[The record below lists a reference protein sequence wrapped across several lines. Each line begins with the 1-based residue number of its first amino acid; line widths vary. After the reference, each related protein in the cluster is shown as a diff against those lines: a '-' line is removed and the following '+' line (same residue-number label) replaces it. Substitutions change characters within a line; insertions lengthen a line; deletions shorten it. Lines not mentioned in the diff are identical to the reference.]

1 MRSPSVNM
9 PSFLAFVRI
18 SMEERGTSGR
28 EGWKMAKWGRR
39 GWRLGPPRG
48 WGTFRKVKTVTW
60 GSPRTKSS
68 PAKST
73 GVKWGSGASKS
84 VGMKWGRGI
93 SKSAGLNWG
102 GKTANVSKKNSWGK
116 RQPIFQFRRAG
127 KKAQVSAWGT
137 KPKDSRPRRRMRKRS
152 MLLLFLVFI
161 LLFTIPSFVF
171 IERNL
176 RPPLMNIAKVRVKQV
191 ATQAINNAITEQ
203 VARKSES
210 EKLIDWKMNGNGK
223 ISGFMLNYAEHM
235 SITSETIETV
245 QNTLKEIKDIPEH
258 IPIGHALNSAI
269 ISSFGPRVPVK
280 FEPVGAVKV
289 ELSTRERNAAI
300 NMVLVEVYIKVVA
313 EVSIIIPFDTE
324 PELVETEIPISYLL
338 VVGDVPM
345 YYYDSSGNPVGE
357 NAPQAPNISVP
368 ISPGTGVSTSPGEEH
383 EEKKTEEGHS
393 PLLQM
398 QSE

>member
-1 MRSPSVNM
+1 
-9 PSFLAFVRI
+9 
-18 SMEERGTSGR
+18 
-28 EGWKMAKWGRR
+28 
-39 GWRLGPPRG
+39 
-48 WGTFRKVKTVTW
+48 
-60 GSPRTKSS
+60 
-68 PAKST
+68 
-73 GVKWGSGASKS
+73 
-84 VGMKWGRGI
+84 MKWGGKPA
-93 SKSAGLNWG
+93 SG
-102 GKTANVSKKNSWGK
+102 GKGGGWGK
-116 RQPIFQFRRAG
+116 RPSLFQPRRSG
-127 KKAQVSAWGT
+127 RKAQVSSWGT
-137 KPKDSRPRRRMRKRS
+137 KPKDARPRRRIRKRTI
-152 MLLLFLVFI
+152 LLLMLVFM
-161 LLFTIPSFVF
+161 LLFTVPSFIF

-191 ATQAINNAITEQ
+191 ATQAINKAITEQ
-203 VARKSES
+203 VARKSDS

-223 ISGFMLNYAEHM
+223 ISGFMLNYTEHM

-245 QNTLKEIKDIPEH
+245 QSTLKEIKDIPEH

-368 ISPGTGVSTSPGEEH
+368 ISPGTGVSTSPGVEEG
-383 EEKKTEEGHS
+383 EKKAEDGHS

>member
-1 MRSPSVNM
+1 MASWASRPS
-9 PSFLAFVRI
+9 S
-18 SMEERGTSGR
+18 
-28 EGWKMAKWGRR
+28 K
-39 GWRLGPPRG
+39 PRG
-48 WGTFRKVKTVTW
+48 G
-60 GSPRTKSS
+60 
-68 PAKST
+68 
-73 GVKWGSGASKS
+73 
-84 VGMKWGRGI
+84 
-93 SKSAGLNWG
+93 
-102 GKTANVSKKNSWGK
+102 WGK
-116 RQPIFQFRRAG
+116 RQPIFSFKLG
-127 KKAQVSAWGT
+127 GGSKAQISSWGSNPN
-137 KPKDSRPRRRMRKRS
+137 KPRPQRRIRKRKIF
-152 MLLLFLVFI
+152 LFILVFMM
-161 LLFTIPSFVF
+161 LFSIPSFIF

-191 ATQAINNAITEQ
+191 ATQAINRAITEQ
-203 VARKSES
+203 VARKSET
-210 EKLIDWKMNGNGK
+210 EKLIDWKMNGDGK

-245 QNTLKEIKDIPEH
+245 QNTLSEIKDIPEH

-345 YYYDSSGNPVGE
+345 YYYDSTGKPVGE
-357 NAPQAPNISVP
+357 NAPEAPNISVP
-368 ISPGTGVSTSPGEEH
+368 LSPGSGVSTSP
-383 EEKKTEEGHS
+383 TEEPESAAEAEPDAGAAEGANE
-393 PLLQM
+393 PAI
-398 QSE
+398 ETGTE